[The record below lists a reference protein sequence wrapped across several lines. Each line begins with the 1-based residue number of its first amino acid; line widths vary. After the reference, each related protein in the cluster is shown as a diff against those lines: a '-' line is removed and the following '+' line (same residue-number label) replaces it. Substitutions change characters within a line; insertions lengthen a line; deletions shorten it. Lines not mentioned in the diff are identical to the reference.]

1 MFILEEK
8 EKIVVFWSECEF
20 WTRNPNPSYDKETL
34 FMLYDKGFLSPTPS
48 PTDVNWY
55 KLFKNWSLQS
65 SNIIEIRS
73 ELSCI
78 YPSDYIFNDREYRA
92 WRSLIKA
99 AGGTNITPF
108 NKKESLCEFWTR
120 NPNPSYD
127 KETLFM
133 LYDKGFLSPTPSPSE
148 PICDLETCNNA
159 QRFAKSI
166 SDAID
171 ANKKGLEGKRRI
183 LSIVADNFTLEELR
197 KSNVNF

>member
-1 MFILEEK
+1 MEPLYLYHLK
-8 EKIVVFWSECEF
+8 S
-20 WTRNPNPSYDKETL
+20 RTL
-34 FMLYDKGFLSPTPS
+34 A
-48 PTDVNWY
+48 DVDWY

-78 YPSDYIFNDREYRA
+78 YPSDYIFNDREYCA
-92 WRSLIKA
+92 WCSLIKA
-99 AGGTNITPF
+99 A
-108 NKKESLCEFWTR
+108 
-120 NPNPSYD
+120 
-127 KETLFM
+127 
-133 LYDKGFLSPTPSPSE
+133 
-148 PICDLETCNNA
+148 ETCNNA
-159 QRFAKSI
+159 QQFAKSI

>member
-1 MFILEEK
+1 GDELFGLKDPITQKKLTDHQKLTCTSKYWNNLNIMEPLYLYHLK
-8 EKIVVFWSECEF
+8 S
-20 WTRNPNPSYDKETL
+20 RTL
-34 FMLYDKGFLSPTPS
+34 A
-48 PTDVNWY
+48 DVNWY

-99 AGGTNITPF
+99 AVPLFIIF
-108 NKKESLCEFWTR
+108 SEFWTR

-171 ANKKGLEGKRRI
+171 ANKKGLEGKCRI

-197 KSNVNF
+197 KSNSESL

>member
-1 MFILEEK
+1 MEPLYLYHLK
-8 EKIVVFWSECEF
+8 S
-20 WTRNPNPSYDKETL
+20 RTL
-34 FMLYDKGFLSPTPS
+34 A
-48 PTDVNWY
+48 DVNWY

-65 SNIIEIRS
+65 SNIIEIQS
-73 ELSCI
+73 GLSCI
-78 YPSDYIFNDREYRA
+78 YPSDYIFNDREYCA